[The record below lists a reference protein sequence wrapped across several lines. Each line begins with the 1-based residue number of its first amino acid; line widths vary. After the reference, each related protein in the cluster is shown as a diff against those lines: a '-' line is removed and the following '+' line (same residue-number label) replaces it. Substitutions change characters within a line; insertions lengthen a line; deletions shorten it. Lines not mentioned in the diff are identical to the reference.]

1 MNAVALTT
9 PVDVGLVAS
18 AITNDAVAASPA
30 FLVIHIDVVEGGAL
44 HTVFIEQ
51 ASIALVAEERARELA
66 DEVDMALHGDRMSA
80 SRATSQAEPP
90 SSKVSDGEACGQ
102 GGLSSSV
109 LPGIAALKFL
119 SPAVLRSRTALL
131 VLA

>member
-66 DEVDMALHGDRMSA
+66 DKVDMALLDLVDLANPKPAELA
-80 SRATSQAEPP
+80 SRPP
-90 SSKVSDGEACGQ
+90 VIC
-102 GGLSSSV
+102 
-109 LPGIAALKFL
+109 
-119 SPAVLRSRTALL
+119 
-131 VLA
+131 